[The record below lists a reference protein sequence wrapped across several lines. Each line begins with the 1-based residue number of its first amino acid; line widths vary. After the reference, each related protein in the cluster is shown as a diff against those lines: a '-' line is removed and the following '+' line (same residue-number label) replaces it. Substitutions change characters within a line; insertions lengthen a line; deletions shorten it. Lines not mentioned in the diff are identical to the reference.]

1 MSEKNYGFHTR
12 ALHAGQKPDPA
23 TGSRAVPIYQ
33 TTSYVFESA
42 QQGSDLFSLSA
53 AGNIYTRIMNPTTSV
68 LEERIADLE
77 GGIGALATASGA
89 AAITYSIMNLAAA
102 GDEIVAASSL
112 YGGTYNLLANTLPH
126 YGIKTVFAD
135 PDNIASFTDS
145 TNERTKAWFV
155 ESIGN
160 PNGNLVDIQA
170 LAEQAHKLGVPLI
183 VDNTFATPW
192 LLRPIEHGADIIVH
206 SATKFIGG
214 HGTTIGGLVVDAG
227 RFDYGSGKFPLLS
240 DPDQGYHGL
249 RYAADVGAAA
259 YITRMR
265 VALLRDT
272 GAAISPFNAWLLLQ
286 GLETLPLRVQRHVEN
301 ASRLAEW
308 LEKHPAVSWVE
319 YAGLKSS
326 KYNVLSNKYFSKGPG
341 SIFTFG
347 VKGGRE
353 DAMKVI
359 DKLEIFSDL
368 ANVADAKSLVIH
380 PASTTHSQLSEAA
393 LKASGISQELI
404 RLSVGLEDYDDLRD
418 DLDQALNSI
427 L

>member
-1 MSEKNYGFHTR
+1 MNEKNYGFNTR

-42 QQGSDLFSLSA
+42 QHGSDLFSLSA
-53 AGNIYTRIMNPTTSV
+53 AGNIYTRIMNPTTAV

-126 YGIKTVFAD
+126 YGIKTIFAD
-135 PDNIASFTDS
+135 SDNIASFADA

-160 PNGNLVDIQA
+160 PNGNLVDIKS
-170 LAEQAHKLGVPLI
+170 LADQAHAQGVPLI

-192 LLRPIEHGADIIVH
+192 LFRPIEHGADIVVH

-227 RFDYGSGKFPLLS
+227 RFDYGSGRFPMLS
-240 DPDQGYHGL
+240 EPDQGYHGL
-249 RYAADVGAAA
+249 KYASDVGAAA

-286 GLETLPLRVQRHVEN
+286 GMETLPLRVQRHVEN

-308 LEKHPAVSWVE
+308 LETHPAVSWVE

-326 KYNVLSNKYFSKGPG
+326 RYNWLSEKYFPKGPG
-341 SIFTFG
+341 AIFTFG
-347 VKGGRE
+347 INGGHE
-353 DAMKVI
+353 EAMRVI
-359 DKLEIFSDL
+359 DGLEIFSDL

-393 LKASGISQELI
+393 LKASGISQDLI
-404 RLSVGLEDYDDLRD
+404 RLSVGLEDYEDLKN
-418 DLDQALNSI
+418 DLDQALNAI